1 MRADVFDIDEP
12 VTAHS
17 QRAPRLTRYELDV
30 IGAGVADV
38 VACAGGWLFDRVMA
52 GWDVTVAVPHHLD
65 SAPLRILGVNAV
77 ALDALADA
85 RPATRALAVAGPMC
99 NADDVVR
106 EVVGAALGSART
118 EVTLWGDAW
127 IPALGSRGAAVRHEL
142 SSAARVFKAQALS
155 AAGADAASVAPFEA
169 FFSHGR
175 PVHTD
180 YPDLLPVG

>member
-1 MRADVFDIDEP
+1 MRSDVFDIDERL
-12 VTAHS
+12 TAHS
-17 QRAPRLTRYELDV
+17 RAPRFARYELDV

-52 GWDVTVAVPHHLD
+52 GWDVTVAVPHNLGT
-65 SAPLRILGVNAV
+65 APLRILGVRTV
-77 ALDALADA
+77 ALDALVDS
-85 RPATRALAVAGPMC
+85 RPATRALAVAGPIC
-99 NADDVVR
+99 NGDDLVR
-106 EVVGAALGSART
+106 NVVGAALSSART

-142 SSAARVFKAQALS
+142 SSAARVFKAQAVS

-175 PVHTD
+175 PVRTD

>member
-12 VTAHS
+12 VATHS
-17 QRAPRLTRYELDV
+17 QRSPRFARYELDV
-30 IGAGVADV
+30 IGADV
-38 VACAGGWLFDRVMA
+38 GDVIACAGGWLFDRVMA

-65 SAPLRILGVNAV
+65 TAPLRILGVRTV
-77 ALDALADA
+77 VLDALADG

-99 NADDVVR
+99 NADDLVR
-106 EVVGAALGSART
+106 TVVGAALGSART

-127 IPALGSRGAAVRHEL
+127 IPTLGSRGAAVRHEL
-142 SSAARVFKAQALS
+142 SSAARVFKAQAVS
-155 AAGADAASVAPFEA
+155 AAGADAAPVAPFEA